1 MYDIAGKFHPLQS
14 EKKNDI
20 MVTFDASK
28 LTNDRFHLLMMLQRI
43 ISDSG
48 EVGKMKIDIFNLE
61 INKIEPKT
69 ADLLHTFKL
78 EQEYL

>member
-1 MYDIAGKFHPLQS
+1 
-14 EKKNDI
+14 
-20 MVTFDASK
+20 
-28 LTNDRFHLLMMLQRI
+28 MMLQRI